1 LRTVRQGD
9 GPPFPGRPGRPPGRA
24 ARFGVAKHGAGR
36 ISQENRAA
44 IRRAARANQEKG
56 ADAVQYVNEK
66 TFPRKE
72 PKAAIRK
79 ELCDGCAICVD
90 VCPTRCLEV
99 VVNPKRPNAKI
110 VRMTPELCSGCGA
123 CQGTCP
129 KEAIFIPGLSTA
141 DLRGYV
147 DQALESAGVRP

>member
-1 LRTVRQGD
+1 
-9 GPPFPGRPGRPPGRA
+9 
-24 ARFGVAKHGAGR
+24 
-36 ISQENRAA
+36 
-44 IRRAARANQEKG
+44 
-56 ADAVQYVNEK
+56 VNVINET

-79 ELCDGCAICVD
+79 EVCDGCAICVD
-90 VCPTRCLEV
+90 VCPRNCLEV
-99 VVNPKRPNAKI
+99 VINPKRLNAKI
-110 VRMTPELCSGCGA
+110 IRLTPELCSGCGA

-147 DQALESAGVRP
+147 NQALAMSGVCP

>member
-1 LRTVRQGD
+1 MRV
-9 GPPFPGRPGRPPGRA
+9 
-24 ARFGVAKHGAGR
+24 
-36 ISQENRAA
+36 I
-44 IRRAARANQEKG
+44 
-56 ADAVQYVNEK
+56 NES

-79 ELCDGCAICVD
+79 ELCDGCAICVE
-90 VCPTRCLEV
+90 VCPRHCLEV
-99 VVNPKRPNAKI
+99 AVNPKRLNARI
-110 VRMTPELCSGCGA
+110 IRLTPELCSGCGA

-147 DQALESAGVRP
+147 NQALEMCGVHP